1 MRDERGGFV
10 ESMVCLFIVCGCGH
24 HCDFIELST
33 SIKAEKYTYFYVD
46 SGESNSGRLYP
57 LSHLGFEKCFVLP
70 LVLGDV
76 SPFSQSSLLL
86 TIKVDATDL
95 LKSHLVSSW
104 VVSSATQSHVPV
116 SPHLET

>member
-46 SGESNSGRLYP
+46 SGESNSG
-57 LSHLGFEKCFVLP
+57 
-70 LVLGDV
+70 
-76 SPFSQSSLLL
+76 
-86 TIKVDATDL
+86 
-95 LKSHLVSSW
+95 
-104 VVSSATQSHVPV
+104 
-116 SPHLET
+116 